1 MPLDDATYRPQSSV
15 VAILVEGRRLVE
27 TSWFHGYPGN
37 QVSPPHEYC
46 AITAISRQ
54 NEVDTLAALRYL
66 ALAIFGW
73 ENLNGIVPWNDDL
86 ERTRDE
92 VLAAYDDAIE
102 LAQHFERVHAA

>member
-1 MPLDDATYRPQSSV
+1 MPLDDTNYQPQSIVSV
-15 VAILVEGRRLVE
+15 LTEGRRRVE

-37 QVSPPHEYC
+37 QVSPPNLYC
-46 AITAISRQ
+46 GVTAISRQ
-54 NEVDTLAALRYL
+54 NEMDTLAALRYL

-92 VLAAYDDAIE
+92 VLAAYDAAIK